1 MANDALTNFCSNPPS
16 KMEMRRFSIMTSPS
30 RLFALTAH
38 LSGILRELEKAGIHI
53 EIGDDFAKYR
63 AYRSKLPDRGPI
75 YPMFDVAS
83 SYIDHTNGF
92 WISGFN
98 DNCDLIHTQAVR
110 LLDLSGI
117 SLATHLNNH
126 RHKYITPDSTP
137 DPDQTFYS
145 GPDALQSITGR
156 VCYQGEFWLRA
167 QGLGGP
173 RSQGAT
179 ALLSRILL
187 EVAVAAWNPSY
198 VFALVPQ
205 RLAAKGAHLRYCYNH
220 CEPGRWIGP
229 DQQVTE
235 EDYLIWM
242 EAKELVRSLESTRQ
256 SAQYALG
263 NSKGS
268 LASALIDSASN
279 PGARVSD

>member
-1 MANDALTNFCSNPPS
+1 
-16 KMEMRRFSIMTSPS
+16 MTSPNS
-30 RLFALTAH
+30 LFELTTH
-38 LSGILRELEKAGIHI
+38 LSGIFRDLEKAGILI

-63 AYRSKLPDRGPI
+63 AYRSKLADRGPI

-92 WISGFN
+92 WICGFN
-98 DNCDLIHTQAVR
+98 EDGGLLHTQAAR
-110 LLDLSGI
+110 LLDLSEG
-117 SLATHLNNH
+117 SLKVHLDLH

-145 GPDALQSITGR
+145 GPDALHFITGQ

-167 QGLGGP
+167 RGLGGP
-173 RSQGAT
+173 RSQGVT
-179 ALLSRILL
+179 TLLSRLML
-187 EVAVAAWNPSY
+187 EVAVATWNPSY

-205 RLAAKGAHLRYCYNH
+205 RVAAKGAHLRYLFNH
-220 CEPGRWIGP
+220 CEPGQWIGP

-242 EAKELVRSLESTRQ
+242 EARELARTLSKTRSAARGAAGIPNATF
-256 SAQYALG
+256 AA
-263 NSKGS
+263 S
-268 LASALIDSASN
+268 LAQTALDV
-279 PGARVSD
+279 GVSVNG

>member
-1 MANDALTNFCSNPPS
+1 
-16 KMEMRRFSIMTSPS
+16 MTSPS
-30 RLFALTAH
+30 RLFELSTR
-38 LSGILRELEKAGIHI
+38 LSGTVRELEEAGIRI
-53 EIGDDFAKYR
+53 QIGDDFARYR
-63 AYRSKLPDRGPI
+63 IYRSKLPDRGPI

-92 WISGFN
+92 WICGFN
-98 DNCDLIHTQAVR
+98 ADGDLIHTQAVR
-110 LLDLSGI
+110 LLDMSGI
-117 SLATHLNNH
+117 SLGTHLDSH

-137 DPDQTFYS
+137 DPDRTFYS
-145 GPDALQSITGR
+145 GPDALQSITGK

-179 ALLSRILL
+179 SLLSRILL
-187 EVAVAAWNPSY
+187 EIAVAAWNPSY

-220 CEPGRWIGP
+220 CEPGQWVGP

-242 EAKELVRSLESTRQ
+242 EAKELARSLARTRPSPHDAVRTSTATLV
-256 SAQYALG
+256 STPADTAVH
-263 NSKGS
+263 S
-268 LASALIDSASN
+268 
-279 PGARVSD
+279 GARASG